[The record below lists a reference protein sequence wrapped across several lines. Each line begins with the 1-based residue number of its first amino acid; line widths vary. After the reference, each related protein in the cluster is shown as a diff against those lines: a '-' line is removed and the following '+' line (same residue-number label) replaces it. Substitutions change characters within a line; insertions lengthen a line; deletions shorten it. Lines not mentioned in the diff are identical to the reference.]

1 VQQLIDRDGAVIPV
15 KDLDRFAKLPIVVGD
30 DAAKYAAALVD
41 MLARE
46 PELAARVA
54 AAIHVGGR
62 RWNLRVDGAID
73 VLLPESDPAGAWA
86 QLARLERSNGL
97 LKRDVQIVDL
107 RFPDRLILRVNAPGP
122 PKDAVPAKKAHPAGK
137 AT

>member
-1 VQQLIDRDGAVIPV
+1 MPPNTPRRWSICWR
-15 KDLDRFAKLPIVVGD
+15 
-30 DAAKYAAALVD
+30 
-41 MLARE
+41 RE
-46 PELAARVA
+46 PELAVRVA

-97 LKRDVQIVDL
+97 LKRDVQIGRSAL
-107 RFPDRLILRVNAPGP
+107 PGS
-122 PKDAVPAKKAHPAGK
+122 V
-137 AT
+137 